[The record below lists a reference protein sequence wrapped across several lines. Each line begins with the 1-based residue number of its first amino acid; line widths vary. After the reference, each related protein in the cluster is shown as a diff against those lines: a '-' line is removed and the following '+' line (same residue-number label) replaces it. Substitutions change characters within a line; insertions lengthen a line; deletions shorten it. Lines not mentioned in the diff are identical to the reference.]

1 MPLGPWEPIFRGV
14 MQDTWQLGSMAAFAV
29 ACAVGWLPCQAE
41 PTQPPHLTALSYNI
55 HYAVGMDGKTDL
67 ARIIRDSKAGIV
79 GLQEISNKAM
89 AEELGRL
96 TKMKAVFGRSKEKDS
111 QYGDAILCRYPF
123 TYVGNESIPSAS
135 SSRYQAMAVDVDV
148 SEVFGG
154 DTKVRFV
161 NTHFDWLKSIGSQ
174 EARLAACRVIERA
187 FFADYKGPAILAGDL
202 NAVPK
207 SAPLQRLGELGW
219 FFTDLGKPRRTIGA
233 PKPDRQI
240 DYLLVR
246 PSRAWHVWTIK
257 VMDEPVASDHLP
269 IKMRLSLEGR

>member
-1 MPLGPWEPIFRGV
+1 MVRALVVPLLLALVPPAS
-14 MQDTWQLGSMAAFAV
+14 LAA
-29 ACAVGWLPCQAE
+29 QA
-41 PTQPPHLTALSYNI
+41 PRHLTALSYNI

-67 ARIIRDSKAGIV
+67 ARIARVIRDSKAGIV

-148 SEVFGG
+148 SDVFGG
-154 DTKVRFV
+154 DIKVRFV
-161 NTHFDWLKSIGSQ
+161 NTHFDWLPSIGSQ
-174 EARLAACRVIERA
+174 EARLAACEVIERA

-202 NAVPK
+202 NAVPQ
-207 SAPLQRLGELGW
+207 SAPLERLFEQGW
-219 FFTDLGKPRRTIGA
+219 FFTDLGEPRFTIGA

-240 DYLLVR
+240 DYVLVR
-246 PSRAWHVWTIK
+246 PQQAWQVQRVH

-269 IKMRLSLEGR
+269 IWMTLSLSGR

>member
-1 MPLGPWEPIFRGV
+1 MVLDYKDEVLGALHTRAHACAEYNLRMLSRALFVVCALLSVG
-14 MQDTWQLGSMAAFAV
+14 V
-29 ACAVGWLPCQAE
+29 ACAQSPAKPQ
-41 PTQPPHLTALSYNI
+41 HLTALSYNI

-67 ARIIRDSKAGIV
+67 ARIARVIRDSKAGIV

-148 SEVFGG
+148 SDVFGG

-161 NTHFDWLKSIGSQ
+161 NTHFDWLPSIGSQ
-174 EARLAACRVIERA
+174 EARLAACEVIERA
-187 FFADYKGPAILAGDL
+187 FFTGYAEGTAMTRRAYQGLLKSEARRSKIQNVVKFMRASKMTPEDFERLAAQD
-202 NAVPK
+202 
-207 SAPLQRLGELGW
+207 APFREAMEHDRVQSFLRQL
-219 FFTDLGKPRRTIGA
+219 RRSRA
-233 PKPDRQI
+233 PK
-240 DYLLVR
+240 
-246 PSRAWHVWTIK
+246 
-257 VMDEPVASDHLP
+257 
-269 IKMRLSLEGR
+269 

>member
-1 MPLGPWEPIFRGV
+1 MLSLGARRLSFQALV
-14 MQDTWQLGSMAAFAV
+14 LVSLQV
-29 ACAVGWLPCQAE
+29 LPAQSAT
-41 PTQPPHLTALSYNI
+41 PFPRHLTALSYNV

-67 ARIIRDSKAGIV
+67 ARIARVIRDSKAGIV

-111 QYGDAILCRYPF
+111 QYGDAILSRYPF

-148 SEVFGG
+148 SDVFGG

-202 NAVPK
+202 NAVPQ
-207 SAPLQRLGELGW
+207 SAPLRRLSAQGW
-219 FFTDLGKPRRTIGA
+219 FFTDLGQPRFTIGA

>member
-1 MPLGPWEPIFRGV
+1 MSRIPLVHFMRDLV
-14 MQDTWQLGSMAAFAV
+14 LVFAACGF
-29 ACAVGWLPCQAE
+29 ACAQS
-41 PTQPPHLTALSYNI
+41 PTQLPHLTALSYNI

-67 ARIIRDSKAGIV
+67 ARIARVIRDSKAGIV

-123 TYVGNESIPSAS
+123 TYVGNKSIPSAS

-148 SEVFGG
+148 SEVFGAG
-154 DTKVRFV
+154 HKVRFV

-174 EARLAACRVIERA
+174 EARLAACQVIERA

-202 NAVPK
+202 NAVPE
-207 SAPLQRLGELGW
+207 SAPLQRLSEQGWCFTGLGA
-219 FFTDLGKPRRTIGA
+219 PRLTIGT

-240 DYLLVR
+240 DYVLVR
-246 PSRAWHVWTIK
+246 PQKAWQVQRVT

-269 IKMRLSLEGR
+269 IRMTLSLERR